1 MPIPSK
7 WVDTIKNVHEKH
19 KPDYVPEFKLRLVS
33 CGNFEDAEGVRTDAP
48 TSDIETHALVAV
60 FAACHGVPLY
70 SSDIKNAYFQAMPI
84 DRIVIMRQPQ
94 GGLPGVDPDAFLL
107 IRVPV
112 YGLCDS
118 GRGFWKKVDHD
129 AKAVGLLSSRIFPA
143 FYYHVE
149 NGVVDVVL
157 TTHVDDFLWA
167 CTETGHAVVDRLLT
181 KFEVGRKEKGRIRFC
196 GKQFDVAGHDILLD
210 VVDNTRKTTYIE
222 IAKHRN
228 PADLVT
234 KGEEKQLRSVVGS
247 LSWIARQARLDILYR
262 VSKLQ
267 SSIKGATVSTLKEA
281 NKVLELA
288 INGMDLKLRYKNGP
302 FNFQE
307 LGVLTASDASFA
319 GEPNSRS
326 QQGRIH
332 FLVPAQQLLNP
343 ECCEYDV
350 MVVSFSST
358 TIKRV
363 CRATLQAETYALQN
377 AQEAGDRVRAL
388 LAELY
393 EYGTTDPSWHEA
405 SRRAIP
411 HVMLSDCRSLVANLN
426 TEVPS
431 RVQDKRLQIELD
443 AIRQSIFDGDGRRT
457 AEVYPKGGDRVDW
470 VATATQI
477 ADCLTKSMKPTYMLR
492 VLDTCKYQV
501 SREGYSK
508 PSAGGNGGDTVP
520 KGQ

>member
-7 WVDTIKNVHEKH
+7 WVDTVKNVHEKH
-19 KPDYVPEFKLRLVS
+19 KPDYVPEFKSRLVS

-84 DRIVIMRQPQ
+84 DRTVIMRQPQ

-167 CTETGHAVVDRLLT
+167 CTETGHAVVNRLLT

-196 GKQFDVAGHDILLD
+196 GKQFDVEGHDALLD
-210 VVDNTRKTTYIE
+210 VADNTRKTTYIE

-234 KGEEKQLRSVVGS
+234 KGEEKQLTSVVGS
-247 LSWIARQARLDILYR
+247 LSWIARQARPDI
-262 VSKLQ
+262 
-267 SSIKGATVSTLKEA
+267 
-281 NKVLELA
+281 
-288 INGMDLKLRYKNGP
+288 
-302 FNFQE
+302 
-307 LGVLTASDASFA
+307 
-319 GEPNSRS
+319 
-326 QQGRIH
+326 
-332 FLVPAQQLLNP
+332 
-343 ECCEYDV
+343 
-350 MVVSFSST
+350 
-358 TIKRV
+358 
-363 CRATLQAETYALQN
+363 
-377 AQEAGDRVRAL
+377 
-388 LAELY
+388 
-393 EYGTTDPSWHEA
+393 
-405 SRRAIP
+405 
-411 HVMLSDCRSLVANLN
+411 
-426 TEVPS
+426 
-431 RVQDKRLQIELD
+431 
-443 AIRQSIFDGDGRRT
+443 
-457 AEVYPKGGDRVDW
+457 
-470 VATATQI
+470 
-477 ADCLTKSMKPTYMLR
+477 
-492 VLDTCKYQV
+492 
-501 SREGYSK
+501 
-508 PSAGGNGGDTVP
+508 
-520 KGQ
+520 

>member
-1 MPIPSK
+1 MVVEWKKYEDFQAEIPLKGKELLDLLEAGHVPIPSK
-7 WVDTIKNVHEKH
+7 WVDTIKNIHEKH
-19 KPDYVPEFKLRLVS
+19 KSDYVPEFKSRLVS
-33 CGNFEDAEGVRTDAP
+33 CGSFEDAEGVRTDAP

-60 FAACHGVPLY
+60 LAACHGVPLY

-129 AKAVGLLSSRIFPA
+129 AKAVGLLSSRIFPS
-143 FYYHVE
+143 FYFHIE
-149 NGVVDVVL
+149 IGVVDVVL
-157 TTHVDDFLWA
+157 TTQVDDFLWA
-167 CTETGHAVVDRLLT
+167 CTESGHAIVDRLLT

-196 GKQFDVAGHDILLD
+196 GKQFDVSGHDILLD
-210 VVDNTRKTTYIE
+210 VADNTRKPTYVE
-222 IAKHRN
+222 SAKHRN
-228 PADLVT
+228 PADPVT

-247 LSWIARQARLDILYR
+247 LSWIARQARPDILYR

-288 INGMDLKLRYKNGP
+288 LNGMDLKLRYKNGP

-350 MVVSFSST
+350 MIVSFSST

-393 EYGTTDPSWHEA
+393 GYGTTDPTWHEA

-443 AIRQSIFDGDGRRT
+443 AIRQSIFRW
-457 AEVYPKGGDRVDW
+457 PW
-470 VATATQI
+470 
-477 ADCLTKSMKPTYMLR
+477 
-492 VLDTCKYQV
+492 
-501 SREGYSK
+501 
-508 PSAGGNGGDTVP
+508 
-520 KGQ
+520 